1 MDDEQ
6 IAKLS
11 VTEIVEL
18 IKRLAEE
25 LEIRAMETAGQRTL
39 DKSSAGRRDV
49 TATRKRAAL
58 APAQERRQIQWTQGH
73 Y

>member
-1 MDDEQ
+1 MNDEQ

-25 LEIRAMETAGQRTL
+25 LEIRAMEAAG
-39 DKSSAGRRDV
+39 
-49 TATRKRAAL
+49 
-58 APAQERRQIQWTQGH
+58 
-73 Y
+73 